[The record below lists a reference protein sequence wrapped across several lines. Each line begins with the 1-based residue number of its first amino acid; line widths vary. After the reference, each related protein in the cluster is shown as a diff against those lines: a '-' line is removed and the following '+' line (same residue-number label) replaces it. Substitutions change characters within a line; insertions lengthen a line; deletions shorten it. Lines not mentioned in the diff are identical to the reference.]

1 MPSYRLAFDHHGQ
14 PHFDE
19 EFSGEHP
26 DDTLFQRISSPGPGG
41 EWANLV
47 AERTTE
53 TGTAKAPNGWELLA
67 GAADLDSRFDCDSTR
82 PAPFG
87 FAAGS
92 AA

>member
-1 MPSYRLAFDHHGQ
+1 MPSHRLEFDHHGHPQ
-14 PHFDE
+14 LDE

-26 DDTLFQRISSPGPGG
+26 DDTLFRRIASPGHGR
-41 EWANLV
+41 EWASFV

-53 TGTAKAPNGWELLA
+53 TVTARAPDDWELLV
-67 GAADLDSRFDCDSTR
+67 GAADPDSRFECDSTR